1 MTRMRIASVF
11 ALLWASVQ
19 VYDLARLHRFPPEHW
34 LGWIFGLLFV
44 ALAAALWI
52 RARVARSL
60 AIFIGAAFGI
70 GYVVIAYRF
79 GLGCGEGSIR
89 CYGHLLSQPLI
100 VVAMLA
106 AVVVPMAYKFR
117 IGADREGRGPGAP

>member
-1 MTRMRIASVF
+1 MRIASVF

-19 VYDLARLHRFPPEHW
+19 VYDLASLHRFPPEHW
-34 LGWIFGLLFV
+34 LGWILGLLFV
-44 ALAAALWI
+44 ALAPALWI

-60 AIFIGAAFGI
+60 AIIIGAAFGI
-70 GYVVIAYRF
+70 SYVVIAYRF
-79 GLGCGEGSIR
+79 GLECSEGAIR

-106 AVVVPMAYKFR
+106 ALIVPTTYNFR
-117 IGADREGRGPGAP
+117 MGSGL